1 VQESTI
7 LSVIAVG
14 VLVTIIVARFV
25 APAIS
30 ARFFG
35 RQTDEPE

>member
-14 VLVTIIVARFV
+14 ALVTAAVFLI
-25 APAIS
+25 APAIAS
-30 ARFFG
+30 RFFG